1 MIRSVLRA
9 RLTDFRLKLQ
19 IASIR
24 VFICCGVK
32 VSEEGTEDPREV
44 DTADIH
50 LHFLM

>member
-1 MIRSVLRA
+1 MIGSVA
-9 RLTDFRLKLQ
+9 RLTDGRLKLQ

-32 VSEEGTEDPREV
+32 VSEEGMEDLREV
-44 DTADIH
+44 DTAIIH